1 MQTQQQQD
9 LTGNELNA
17 QRFRMLEDIAKE
29 LQGEVVFPISFDIA
43 LRIRKL
49 LDDPE
54 QSLEKVAALINL
66 DPLISAKLINQ
77 ANSVVYNPG
86 GQEVRNLRAAI
97 SRLGLKVVRSSVMA
111 IAMRQLLRSKE
122 MVDFADIAKALWSH
136 TLQCASAAYVV
147 AQRLTRLNP
156 EEAMLAGLLH
166 DLGAFYMLYRATQY
180 PELRARPD
188 TVRHLVI
195 RWHDGIGVSLL
206 GSLGVAQEIIDA
218 VSDHDQPRLVPPVP
232 RDLSDVIYV
241 ANLMAGDALELQ
253 RDEADGNSFAGFMPS
268 ESYLVLQDEIEE
280 RAKSMRAA
288 FD

>member
-1 MQTQQQQD
+1 MQTQDQQD

-49 LDDPE
+49 VDDPE
-54 QSLEKVAALINL
+54 QSIEKISAMINL

-77 ANSVVYNPG
+77 ANSVAYNPG
-86 GQEVRNLRAAI
+86 GQDVRNLRGAI
-97 SRLGLKVVRSSVMA
+97 TRLGLKAVRSSVMA
-111 IAMRQLLRSKE
+111 IAMRQLLRSKD
-122 MVDFADIAKALWSH
+122 MVDFAEIANRLWNH
-136 TLQCASAAYVV
+136 TLQCASAAYVL
-147 AQRLTRLNP
+147 ARRMTRLNP
-156 EEAMLAGLLH
+156 DEAMLAGLLH

-180 PELRARPD
+180 PELRVRPD

-206 GSLGVAQEIIDA
+206 GSLGVAEEIIDA
-218 VSDHDQPRLVPPVP
+218 VCDHDQPRLVPPVP
-232 RDLSDVIYV
+232 RNLSDVIYV

-253 RDEADGNSFAGFMPS
+253 RDDGNDFADYMPGA
-268 ESYLVLQDEIEE
+268 SYLALQDEIEAHA
-280 RAKSMRAA
+280 RSMRAV